1 MKNILKISFI
11 AALSGAMLLVSCSKD
26 YMNTAPTSSTAT
38 ATIFESTDNA
48 ALAINGICKLMTR
61 QYLGS
66 QGFNGEG
73 TIKLYTGEYPG
84 DNLFVNLPGWA
95 SVINATSHDSKTSI
109 YNYFNWYYYYMLI
122 GNANA
127 VIANIDN
134 AKGEDNEKQFIKAQA
149 LSFRAYS
156 YMMLLQ
162 VYGVRWSD
170 SSNGSADGVVLRLDT
185 STDDMPLSTMA
196 ECYKQIYDDLDEAI
210 SLFTSSELAPDS
222 DDNFSPSIDMAYA
235 TYARAALNKQDYATA
250 LDKAAKARAN
260 HPLMTNAEYKKGFN
274 TPNKEWIWSC
284 YGSADETLYYYS
296 YFAYVGYNSSAS
308 AVKSYPKCIS
318 KEIYDKI
325 PETDLRRGM
334 FLDPKD
340 YFYTKSTGLADP
352 KKGGKELDAYARSL
366 YPNLNSAAK
375 VYAYMNFKFSNT
387 TQPGIGH
394 LNNFRSAEMYLIE
407 AEANYFLNNEKA
419 AQASL
424 NALTRD
430 SGRDKDYNCTATGT
444 ALLDEIKLYRRIEL
458 YGEGFNWFDLKRWG
472 DSLSRAS
479 TNNGGNY
486 IAALAVSYGPQE
498 RNNWTWVIP
507 SRETDYNKLIN

>member
-127 VIANIDN
+127 VITNIDN
-134 AKGEDNEKQFIKAQA
+134 AKGEDNDKQFIKAQA

-170 SSNGSADGVVLRLDT
+170 SNNGSADGVVLRLDT
-185 STDDMPLSTMA
+185 STDEMPLSTMA

-222 DDNFSPSIDMAYA
+222 DDNFSPNIDMAYA

-340 YFYTKSTGLADP
+340 YSYTKSTGLADP

-430 SGRDKDYNCTATGT
+430 SGRDKEYNCTATGT
-444 ALLDEIKLYRRIEL
+444 ALLDEIKLYRKIEL

-486 IAALAVSYGPQE
+486 ISALAVSYDPQE

>member
-1 MKNILKISFI
+1 MKKILKISI

-38 ATIFESTDNA
+38 ATIFESTENA

-84 DNLFVNLPGWA
+84 DNLPVDLPGWA
-95 SVINATSHDSKTSI
+95 SVINATYHDSKIST

-127 VIANIDN
+127 VIAYIDN
-134 AKGEDNEKQFIKAQA
+134 ATGEDTEKQFIKAQA

-162 VYGVRWSD
+162 VYSVRWSD
-170 SSNGSADGVVLRLDT
+170 SNNGSADGVVLRLDT
-185 STDDMPLSTMA
+185 STDEMPLSTMA

-210 SLFTSSELAPDS
+210 SLYTSSGLAPDS
-222 DDNFSPSIDMAYA
+222 DDNFSPNIDMAYA
-235 TYARAALNKQDYATA
+235 TYARAALNRQDYSTA

-260 HPLMTNAEYKKGFN
+260 HPLMTNAEYKEGFN

-284 YGSADETLYYYS
+284 YGSADETLYYFS
-296 YFAYVGYNSSAS
+296 YFAYIGYNASAS
-308 AVKSYPKCIS
+308 AVKNYPKCIS
-318 KEIYDKI
+318 KDIYDKI
-325 PETDLRRGM
+325 PETDLRRGL

-340 YFYTKSTGLADP
+340 YSYTKSTGMADA
-352 KKGGKELDAYARSL
+352 KKDGKELDAYARSL
-366 YPNLNSAAK
+366 YPAINAEGK

-387 TQPGIGH
+387 VQPGVGH

-407 AEANYFLNNEKA
+407 AEANYFLKNEKA

-430 SGRDKDYNCTATGT
+430 SGRDKEYNCTATGT

-458 YGEGFNWFDLKRWG
+458 FGEGFNWFDLKRWG
-472 DSLSRAS
+472 DSLNRTS
-479 TNNGGNY
+479 TEKDGNY
-486 IAALAVSYGPQE
+486 IAALAVSYSPQD

-507 SRETDYNKLIN
+507 SRETDYNKLIK